1 MRVKACGA
9 QRARGRAHIWLTR
22 VPLSSHT
29 IPYHRQGLA
38 CAHAHVPPHHG
49 PRRQSA
55 RDECVGGNAHNRAPR
70 CPSPS
75 NYPSHQKSHQSPAAN
90 RSNADAQLVRECVSG
105 PVAPRERQRA
115 PHPRSYIVQVHDGV
129 EVLRIESFPRG
140 DVGRR
145 GHEGEE
151 AHHRQNETQCHGRP
165 HVIRSRAVTW
175 AGSGGDVSF
184 SWVTSSH
191 VV

>member
-1 MRVKACGA
+1 MRAGRRTSGSHASRCRHTRFRTTGRGSPARTRTCRRTTVPAGNP
-9 QRARGRAHIWLTR
+9 RAMNA
-22 VPLSSHT
+22 
-29 IPYHRQGLA
+29 
-38 CAHAHVPPHHG
+38 
-49 PRRQSA
+49 SA
-55 RDECVGGNAHNRAPR
+55 ATHNNRAPR